1 LGLSRFIVA
10 ILAVALAIFP
20 IAGAG
25 AGSPRDHHAQLATTV
40 HHDHNSGTAL
50 DAGFVESD
58 AEPHNCA
65 SSANGNEHGKQ
76 HPTSGC
82 CGMGACHALAF
93 VSSPIVASPTSFR
106 SSLALRGDEQVRGQP
121 SAPLDRPPRTV

>member
-25 AGSPRDHHAQLATTV
+25 AGSPGGHHAQLVTTA
-40 HHDHNSGTAL
+40 HPDHNSGTAP
-50 DAGFVESD
+50 DAGFVESG
-58 AEPHNCA
+58 AESHDCA
-65 SSANGNEHGKQ
+65 SSANANDHDKQ
-76 HPTSGC
+76 HATSGC

-93 VSSPIVASPTSFR
+93 VTSPIVASPAFFR
-106 SSLALRGDEQVRGQP
+106 SSLALCGDEQVRGEP